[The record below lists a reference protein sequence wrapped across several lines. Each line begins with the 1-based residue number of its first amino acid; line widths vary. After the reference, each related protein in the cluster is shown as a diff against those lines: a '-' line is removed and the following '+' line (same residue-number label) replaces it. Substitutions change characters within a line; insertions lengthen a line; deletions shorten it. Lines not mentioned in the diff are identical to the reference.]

1 MKKLYFILILSL
13 LLTTT
18 SFAGVKKGKGDVILE
33 ENTLKH
39 FIKYIRGKRG
49 KHPIGFILSSDGSW
63 STYWFCPER
72 DACGGMNYDPTIKEC
87 EDSTGV
93 ECGLFARRYTILWK
107 NGINPGK
114 GKESR
119 IKKKWSDEEIIAKLT
134 ELGFLDNNN
143 SSTSTTSKK
152 IKSKKYVDGIT
163 YFNRCSTSS
172 DKEEYHDS
180 FEVDLKKKTI
190 KQEFFA
196 TGEIYKSKKKI
207 ILNNNDIIKTK
218 IEKYG
223 NDYAQYIFN
232 KKNDEITTLYYKD
245 KKGKVKDGQHVLM
258 CDEIVGTLNNQK
270 VEKKITKK
278 YELKGER
285 SIALSWDG
293 YENLIAGTVEF
304 DEADYKG
311 TLKIPLPNNDG
322 TCDGS
327 YSLQEGGKGTWQI
340 ACTNNM
346 GAAGTLKWTETGG
359 VTGKGRDHNDKKVKF
374 TVSKKS

>member
-1 MKKLYFILILSL
+1 MKKLYCILILSL

-18 SFAGVKKGKGDVILE
+18 SFAGVKKGKGDVILNKYSLE
-33 ENTLKH
+33 K
-39 FIKYIRGKRG
+39 FIRYIRGK
-49 KHPIGFILSSDGSW
+49 KSQYPIGFILSSDGSW

-72 DACGGMNYDPTIKEC
+72 DACGGMNYNPTIKEC

-93 ECGLFARRYTILWK
+93 DCGLFARRYTILWK

-152 IKSKKYVDGIT
+152 K
-163 YFNRCSTSS
+163 
-172 DKEEYHDS
+172 
-180 FEVDLKKKTI
+180 
-190 KQEFFA
+190 
-196 TGEIYKSKKKI
+196 
-207 ILNNNDIIKTK
+207 
-218 IEKYG
+218 
-223 NDYAQYIFN
+223 
-232 KKNDEITTLYYKD
+232 
-245 KKGKVKDGQHVLM
+245 
-258 CDEIVGTLNNQK
+258 
-270 VEKKITKK
+270 TKK

-327 YSLQEGGKGTWQI
+327 YSLQKGGKGTWQI

-359 VTGKGRDHNDKKVKF
+359 VTGKGRDHNDNKVKF
-374 TVSKKS
+374 TVSKTS